1 MPIVRAKNE
10 RYILNDT
17 LHVIIP
23 HLGTRLHFVAKEC
36 YPVFHH
42 CKAWWLCLKTYSVQH
57 TRTNSTTY
65 LTSKGGGAFFW
76 KTWNIFSTRGTRLG
90 QNLKFF
96 PKNYYWW
103 LPWERK
109 SKNKG
114 AKQRTHCCAQVVNFS
129 LKSNSRL
136 VITSTYRLHSWRL
149 SYFPPPADPLPISA
163 GCSFAIVPIYFAEPA
178 ELSICLPS
186 TSCVAWGT
194 ALQGRAL
201 SSPSVKMI
209 RIDLPGAVLPNT
221 QLIYRRPP
229 TTEL

>member
-1 MPIVRAKNE
+1 MPFVRAKNE
-10 RYILNDT
+10 HYILNDT

-36 YPVFHH
+36 CPVFRH

-76 KTWNIFSTRGTRLG
+76 KNFFSQLG
-90 QNLKFF
+90 GPGWDRISSFF
-96 PKNYYWW
+96 SKNYYWW

-136 VITSTYRLHSWRL
+136 VIASTYRLLKSIYCTVGNYLTFHHLLTLFPSVQGVLLQSYQSILPSLPSWA
-149 SYFPPPADPLPISA
+149 SACHPPPVSPEEPLFRAVHSPLP
-163 GCSFAIVPIYFAEPA
+163 
-178 ELSICLPS
+178 PS
-186 TSCVAWGT
+186 KWFG
-194 ALQGRAL
+194 
-201 SSPSVKMI
+201 
-209 RIDLPGAVLPNT
+209 
-221 QLIYRRPP
+221 
-229 TTEL
+229 